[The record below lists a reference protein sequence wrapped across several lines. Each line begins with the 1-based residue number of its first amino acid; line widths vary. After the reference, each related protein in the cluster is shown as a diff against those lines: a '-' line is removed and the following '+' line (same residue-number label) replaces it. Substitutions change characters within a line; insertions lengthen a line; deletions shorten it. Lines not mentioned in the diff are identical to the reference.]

1 MFLAMVSR
9 HVVGRILVSWLI
21 LDSQF
26 IRLWSQVPSLDLR
39 GGEGGWGGGGFGF
52 CQIVSSVVHDL

>member
-1 MFLAMVSR
+1 MFLARVSR

-39 GGEGGWGGGGFGF
+39 GGGGVGGGGFGF